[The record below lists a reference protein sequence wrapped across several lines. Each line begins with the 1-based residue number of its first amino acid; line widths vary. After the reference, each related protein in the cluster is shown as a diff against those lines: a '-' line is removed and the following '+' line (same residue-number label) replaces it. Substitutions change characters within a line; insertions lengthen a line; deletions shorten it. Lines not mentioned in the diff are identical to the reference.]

1 MQQNYGFNKSFSM
14 AALDLEQV
22 HPIGYCLYSLL
33 ILMEIEIY
41 QQVKQNQTF
50 SGCWFN
56 YIHNMFYSPKEYSIS
71 IETEGKRSTVS
82 IHVYTCLRAL
92 LAG

>member
-41 QQVKQNQTF
+41 QQVK
-50 SGCWFN
+50 
-56 YIHNMFYSPKEYSIS
+56 
-71 IETEGKRSTVS
+71 
-82 IHVYTCLRAL
+82 
-92 LAG
+92 